1 MQFLELFL
9 STIMNPPSFNDWQA
23 MNDVSDMIVTG
34 IAMLIRLSTVPALI
48 FFSYWAGYSHC
59 HESLAEVFWP
69 VVPVV

>member
-48 FFSYWAGYSHC
+48 FFAIGLATLIVT
-59 HESLAEVFWP
+59 SLWP
-69 VVPVV
+69 KCSGL

>member
-1 MQFLELFL
+1 MQFFELFL
-9 STIMNPPSFNDWQA
+9 STIMNPPSFNEWQA

-48 FFSYWAGYSHC
+48 FSYWAGNSHC

>member
-1 MQFLELFL
+1 MQFLELLL

-48 FFSYWAGYSHC
+48 FLAIGLATLIVT
-59 HESLAEVFWP
+59 SLWP
-69 VVPVV
+69 KCSGL